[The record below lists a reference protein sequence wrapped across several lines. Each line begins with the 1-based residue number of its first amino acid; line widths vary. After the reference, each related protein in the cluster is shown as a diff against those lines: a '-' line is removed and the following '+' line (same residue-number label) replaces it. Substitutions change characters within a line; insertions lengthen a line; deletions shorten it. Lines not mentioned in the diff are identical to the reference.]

1 MDTGSPFATDWPH
14 AMVGRKRVSR
24 QPRLIA
30 DRYEVR
36 PLDGGGMG
44 TIWQGYDTVLDRLVA
59 IKQIRSDHHHSA
71 ALRRELADR
80 FRREARIT
88 AKIEHPGVPA
98 VYDAAIDRESDDVER
113 LYLVMQLVRGVT
125 VSDLLAE
132 RGPMPVS
139 WAVSIA
145 AQVCAVLS
153 FAHAIPVVHRDL
165 KPSNV
170 MVDGGGNVKVLDF
183 GVAAVLGTDVTRLT
197 ETGQMVGSRD
207 YMAPEQFLGV
217 AVSPRSDLY
226 ALGCLL
232 YEMLAGSKLFDGA
245 SDPALQHVHNQPT
258 PLRAL
263 RHEVDERL
271 ERLVLDLLEKAP
283 EDRPSSAHDV
293 FDRLTPFLPL
303 PGDSAIGLGNPPGAL
318 ADAVPDPT
326 RPYRHPLAPRRP
338 GAPSPTPRYTTPP
351 APVPAPHRSHA
362 LPAQLAQEL
371 AAAECQADILI
382 DEQRFS
388 QAADLLNEVLLSAQI
403 QAVAGHPRV
412 LDVQSMHAATLF
424 LGGDFRR
431 ALVAFDELAAV
442 YARVVGAD
450 DARVLDCRKQAAYC
464 HAELGDTE
472 AALAA
477 FQALLEHLCR
487 DSDDR
492 GQDALELRRQIGILL
507 LAANRLREAAQVL
520 RPLQQDLVAVRGP
533 DDPDAHEVRDLLARI
548 QLTGGTWR

>member
-1 MDTGSPFATDWPH
+1 M
-14 AMVGRKRVSR
+14 SR

-44 TIWQGYDTVLDRLVA
+44 TVWRGYDTVLDRLVA

-132 RGPMPVS
+132 RGPLTVS
-139 WAVSIA
+139 WAAAIA

-153 FAHAIPVVHRDL
+153 YAHAIPVVHRDL

-197 ETGQMVGSRD
+197 ETGRMVGSRD

-232 YEMLAGSKLFDGA
+232 YEMLAGTKLFDGD
-245 SDPALQHVHNQPT
+245 SDPALQHVHNPPT

-263 RHEVDERL
+263 RPDVSEPI
-271 ERLVLDLLEKAP
+271 ERLVLELLEKAP
-283 EDRPSSAHDV
+283 EDRPPSAHDV

-303 PGDSAIGLGNPPGAL
+303 PGDSVIGPGDPPAVL
-318 ADAVPDPT
+318 ADGVPDPT

-338 GAPSPTPRYTTPP
+338 GTPSPTPEHATPP
-351 APVPAPHRSHA
+351 ASVPAPRRSHA
-362 LPAQLAQEL
+362 LPAQLVQEL
-371 AAAECQADILI
+371 AAAERRADLLI
-382 DEQRFS
+382 DEKRFA
-388 QAADLLNEVLLSAQI
+388 QAADILNEVLRSTPA
-403 QAVAGHPRV
+403 QAVASHPRV
-412 LDVQSMHAATLF
+412 LDVRSTHAATLF

-442 YARVVGAD
+442 YARVVGASD
-450 DARVLDCRKQAAYC
+450 QRVLDCRKQAAYC
-464 HAELGDTE
+464 HAALGDTE
-472 AALAA
+472 AALAT
-477 FQALLEHLCR
+477 FQALLEDVRR
-487 DSDDR
+487 DRDDR
-492 GQDALELRRQIGILL
+492 HPDALELRQQIGILL
-507 LAANRLREAAQVL
+507 LAANRLRDAAWIL
-520 RPLQQDLVAVRGP
+520 RPLKLDLVAARGP
-533 DDPDAHEVRDLLARI
+533 NDPATQEVRDLLARI
-548 QLTGGTWR
+548 QLTGGTWQ